1 VSNFTL
7 YAVSVVIWGSTWLV
21 IKFQLGQVSPIV
33 SVGWRFSLAAL
44 MLLIYSALRR
54 RSLRFTVREH
64 GWIALQ
70 GVLLFGINYIGVYLS
85 EQYLVSG
92 LVAVVFSLV
101 VFTNALGMRL
111 FFGLPIRLTAVLA
124 ATLGVTGV
132 ALIFGRELLSVRT
145 SAGNELRGLLLA
157 LAATLVA
164 SLGNM
169 VATRNHRHGL
179 PVMQVNAWSMLYGAV
194 FVLVVALAGGE
205 PLSFEFSWPYLAS
218 LLFLALF
225 GSALAFGAYLTLMGR
240 IGADR
245 AAYTAVAIPIVA
257 LLLSTAFE
265 QLRWHL
271 ETFTGVAACIGGIA
285 LTLRR
290 RPIQART
297 DGQ

>member
-1 VSNFTL
+1 MSRADVVLYLVATL
-7 YAVSVVIWGSTWLV
+7 IWGSTWLV

-33 SVGWRFSLAAL
+33 SVAWRFGLASL
-44 MLLIYSALRR
+44 MLMLYAWLRR
-54 RSLRFTVREH
+54 RPLRFTRREH

-101 VFTNALGMRL
+101 VFGNVLCLRL
-111 FFGLPIRLTAVLA
+111 FFGTPIRAGALLA
-124 ATLGVTGV
+124 ATLGVVGV
-132 ALIFGRELLSVRT
+132 ALIFVPELRSVRHGT
-145 SAGNELRGLLLA
+145 ADELHGLLLA
-157 LAATLVA
+157 LGATAVA

-169 VATRNHRHGL
+169 VATRNHRHAL
-179 PVMQVNAWSMLYGAV
+179 PVLQVNAWSMLYGAA
-194 FVLVVALAGGE
+194 FVLAVAIVSGQTLA
-205 PLSFEFSWPYLAS
+205 FEASWPYVLS

-245 AAYTAVAIPIVA
+245 AAYTAIAIPIVA

-265 QLRWHL
+265 SLHWHL
-271 ETFTGVAACIGGIA
+271 ATVSGVAACVGGIA
-285 LTLRR
+285 LALRR
-290 RPIQART
+290 RPSR
-297 DGQ
+297 

>member
-1 VSNFTL
+1 MNNISL
-7 YAVSVVIWGSTWLV
+7 YLVSVLIWGSTWLV

-33 SVGWRFSLAAL
+33 SVAWRFGLAAL
-44 MLLIYSALRR
+44 MLMAYALAQRR
-54 RSLRFTVREH
+54 RLRFPPRDH
-64 GWIALQ
+64 AWIALQ

-101 VFTNALGMRL
+101 VFANSLGLRL
-111 FFGLPIRLTAVLA
+111 FFGTPIRANALLA
-124 ATLGVTGV
+124 ATLGVAGV
-132 ALIFGRELLSVRT
+132 ALIFGRELLALR
-145 SAGNELRGLLLA
+145 AGAGDQLLGLMLA
-157 LAATLVA
+157 LGATLVA

-169 VATRNHRHGL
+169 VASRNHRHGL
-179 PVMQVNAWSMLYGAV
+179 PVLQVNAWSMLYGAI
-194 FVLVVALAGGE
+194 FVLGVALVSGAR
-205 PLSFEFSWPYLAS
+205 LSFEFSWPYLAS

-265 QLRWHL
+265 HLRWHL
-271 ETFTGVAACIGGIA
+271 ETFTGVAACVGGIA
-285 LTLRR
+285 LALRR
-290 RPIQART
+290 RPDRIPA
-297 DGQ
+297 

>member
-1 VSNFTL
+1 LSNVGL
-7 YAVSVVIWGSTWLV
+7 YLVSVLIWGSTWLV

-33 SVGWRFSLAAL
+33 SVAWRFALAAL
-44 MLLIYSALRR
+44 MLMIYARLRHR
-54 RSLRFTVREH
+54 RLHFSRRDH
-64 GWIALQ
+64 AWIALQ

-101 VFTNALGMRL
+101 VFMNSLGLRL
-111 FFGLPIRLTAVLA
+111 FFGTPIRGSALLA
-124 ATLGVTGV
+124 AMLGVIGV
-132 ALIFGRELLSVRT
+132 ALIFGRQLLSLR
-145 SAGNELRGLLLA
+145 AGAAGQLLGLMLA
-157 LAATLVA
+157 FGATLVA

-179 PVMQVNAWSMLYGAV
+179 PVLQLNAWSMLYGAA
-194 FVLVVALAGGE
+194 FVIVVALASGA
-205 PLSFEFSWPYLAS
+205 PLRFDGSLPYVAS

-265 QLRWHL
+265 RLRWHL
-271 ETFTGVAACIGGIA
+271 ETAAGVAACIAGIVLA
-285 LTLRR
+285 LWR
-290 RPIQART
+290 RPGRVSA
-297 DGQ
+297 

>member
-1 VSNFTL
+1 MSNLTL
-7 YAVSVVIWGSTWLV
+7 YLVSVLIWGSTWLV
-21 IKFQLGQVSPIV
+21 IKFQLGPVSPIV
-33 SVGWRFSLAAL
+33 SVAWRFALAAL
-44 MLLIYSALRR
+44 MLLIYSALKR
-54 RSLRFTVREH
+54 RSLRFSGRDH
-64 GWIALQ
+64 AWIALQ
-70 GVLLFGINYIGVYLS
+70 GVLLFGVNYIGVYLS

-111 FFGLPIRLTAVLA
+111 FFGLAIRASAVLA
-124 ATLGVTGV
+124 ASLGVTGV
-132 ALIFGRELLSVRT
+132 ALIFGRELLSVRSGT
-145 SAGNELRGLLLA
+145 GSELRGLLLA

-169 VATRNHRHGL
+169 VATRNHRQGL
-179 PVMQVNAWSMLYGAV
+179 PVMQVNAWSMLYGAL
-194 FVLVVALAGGE
+194 FVIAVALVSGA
-205 PLSFEFSWPYLAS
+205 PLAFDWSWSYIAS

-271 ETFTGVAACIGGIA
+271 ETFTGVAACIGGTA
-285 LTLRR
+285 LALRR
-290 RPIQART
+290 RPT
-297 DGQ
+297 

>member
-1 VSNFTL
+1 MSNLTL
-7 YAVSVVIWGSTWLV
+7 YLVSVVIWGSTWLV

-33 SVGWRFSLAAL
+33 SVAWRFALAAL
-44 MLLIYSALRR
+44 MLLIYAVLKR
-54 RSLRFTVREH
+54 RSLRFSGRDH
-64 GWIALQ
+64 AWIALQ
-70 GVLLFGINYIGVYLS
+70 GVLLFGVNYIGVYLS

-111 FFGLPIRLTAVLA
+111 FFGLPIRATAVLA
-124 ATLGVTGV
+124 ASLGVSGV
-132 ALIFGRELLSVRT
+132 ALIFGRELLSVRSST
-145 SAGNELRGLLLA
+145 GSELRGLLLA

-179 PVMQVNAWSMLYGAV
+179 PVMQVNAWSMLYGAL
-194 FVLVVALAGGE
+194 FVIAVALVGGE
-205 PLSFEFSWPYLAS
+205 PLAFDCSWPYIAS

-271 ETFTGVAACIGGIA
+271 ETFTGVAACLGGTA
-285 LTLRR
+285 LALRR
-290 RPIQART
+290 RPA
-297 DGQ
+297 

>member
-1 VSNFTL
+1 MSNFTL

-54 RSLRFTVREH
+54 RSLRFSVREH

-290 RPIQART
+290 RPIQIRT